1 MSNLFTHLL
10 SPIRIGSHILKSRI
24 IAPQALPH
32 YLQGS
37 EPYPGDATIA
47 HVANIAKNGAAIVAF
62 GAWDDTDQ
70 RKAGGTASHFPMFDY
85 SDPSNETYVCQLVDC
100 IHFYDSLASIYLMP
114 LEMPNFQPQPS
125 MEKPFPMWF
134 SPVEK
139 VSEITQEM
147 IDDMIALAVKKCLYF
162 RQLGFDMVSLQMSYR
177 EFMHIGVSKFFSPL
191 TNDRTDAYGGSP
203 EGRGKLA
210 LDMCRAIKEACGP
223 DFLID
228 LWIAG
233 EEADPGGISVEDT
246 VAFARCAEGIVDI
259 LQIRGGNINPVH
271 PTGFNSVEGQPVTL
285 HVARAVKESG
295 ARLVVAAAGGYGDPV
310 LNEKFLAEGDLDMV
324 AIGRQFICDSE
335 YGKKILEDRPEDI
348 VPCQRCA
355 KCHVPYEK
363 GPWIFVC
370 SGNPKMGLMNRL
382 DHMIE
387 PPAFRKKV
395 AVIGGGIAG
404 MEAALTASRRGHQVV
419 LFERTDSLGG
429 QLLHADYSAFK
440 WPLRNFKDYMIRQV
454 LKSSIDL
461 RLNTEATPEMIRA
474 DGYDAVIVACG
485 SHPRR
490 IGIPGAEGQNV
501 WLPIDVYGNEE
512 KLGQRVTVV
521 GGGEIGAETGLYLAE
536 CGHEITLLTRQTR
549 VAPDATCTHY
559 REMFEERW
567 EAEPN
572 FRYITQVTAQ
582 AVTETGVVYRD
593 AAGELHETG
602 ADSVV
607 LASGRT
613 ADSETALQYYGAAAE
628 FYMVGDCKKP
638 GNVQRCMRM
647 AYAAASRI

>member
-1 MSNLFTHLL
+1 MSKRFPHLL
-10 SPIRIGSHILKSRI
+10 SPIKIGSHILKSRM

-47 HVANIAKNGAAIVAF
+47 HIANIAKNGAAIVAF

-162 RQLGFDMVSLQMSYR
+162 KQLGFDMVSLQMSYR

-191 TNDRTDAYGGSP
+191 TNDRTDAYGGNP
-203 EGRGKLA
+203 ESRGKVA
-210 LDMCRAIKEACGP
+210 LDMCRAIKEACGA

-233 EEADPGGISVEDT
+233 EEADEGGITVEDT
-246 VAFARCAEGIVDI
+246 VAFAHAAAGIVDI

-271 PTGFNSVEGQPVTL
+271 PTGFNSIEGSPCTL
-285 HVARAVKESG
+285 HVAKAVKDSG
-295 ARLVVAAAGGYGDPV
+295 AKLVVAAAGGYGDPV
-310 LNEKFLAEGDLDMV
+310 WNEKYIAEGMLDMV

-335 YGKKILEDRPEDI
+335 YGKKIYEDRPEDI

-363 GPWIFVC
+363 GPWVFVC
-370 SGNPKMGLMNRL
+370 SGNPRMGLANRL
-382 DHMIE
+382 DHMISQ
-387 PPAFRKKV
+387 PPYRKKV
-395 AVIGGGIAG
+395 AVIGGGISG
-404 MEAALTASRRGHQVV
+404 MEAALTAAQRGHQVT
-419 LFERTDSLGG
+419 LFEKTGQLGG
-429 QLLHADYSAFK
+429 QLCHADYPAFK
-440 WPLRNFKDYMIRQV
+440 WPLKNFKDFMIRQV
-454 LKSSIDL
+454 LKASVSLQLETD
-461 RLNTEATPEMIRA
+461 ATPELIRGE
-474 DGYDAVIVACG
+474 GYDAVILACG
-485 SHPRR
+485 ASPNRLS
-490 IGIPGAEGQNV
+490 IAGADKPHV
-501 WLPIDVYGNEE
+501 WLPIDVYGRESE
-512 KLGQRVTVV
+512 LGHRVVV
-521 GGGEIGAETGLYLAE
+521 IGGGEIGTETGLYLAE
-536 CGHEITLLTRQTR
+536 AGHAVTLLTRQAR
-549 VAPDATCTHY
+549 LAPDATCTHY

-567 EAEPN
+567 EAEPR
-572 FRYITQVTAQ
+572 FTYILEASTQAITDEA
-582 AVTETGVVYRD
+582 VVYRTKD
-593 AAGELHETG
+593 GSLTQLP

-607 LASGRT
+607 LAGGRT
-613 ADSETALQYYGAAAE
+613 AHSDLALSFYGSAGE
-628 FYMVGDCKKP
+628 FYMVGDCKTP

-647 AYAAASRI
+647 AFAAANRI

>member
-1 MSNLFTHLL
+1 MSRQFQHLL
-10 SPIRIGSHILKSRI
+10 SPIRIGNHILKSRM

-37 EPYPGDATIA
+37 EPYPSEAVIH
-47 HVANIAKNGAAIVAF
+47 HVSNIAKNGAAIVAF

-85 SDPSNETYVCQLVDC
+85 SDPSNETYVCKLVDC
-100 IHFYDSLASIYLMP
+100 VHFYDSLASIYLMP

-139 VSEITQEM
+139 VSEITKKMME
-147 IDDMIALAVKKCLYF
+147 DMTALAVKKALYF
-162 RQLGFDMVSLQMSYR
+162 KQLGFDMISLQMSYR

-191 TNDRTDAYGGSP
+191 TNDRQDEYGGDP
-203 EGRGKLA
+203 VGRGKLA
-210 LDMCRAIKEACGP
+210 LDICRAIREACGP

-233 EEADPGGISVEDT
+233 EEADEGGITAEDT
-246 VAFARCAEGIVDI
+246 VAFARAAEGIVDI

-271 PTGFNSVEGQPVTL
+271 PTGFNSEEGNPVTL
-285 HVARAVKESG
+285 HVAKKVKESG
-295 ARLVVAAAGGYGDPV
+295 ARLVVAAAGGYGDPRY
-310 LNEKFLAEGDLDMV
+310 NERFLEEGMLDMV

-335 YGKKILEDRPEDI
+335 YGKKIYEGRPEDI

-370 SGNPKMGLMNRL
+370 SGNPTMGIADRL
-382 DHMIE
+382 DKMVT
-387 PPAFRKKV
+387 PAARAKKV
-395 AVIGGGIAG
+395 AVVGGGIAG
-404 MEAALTASRRGHQVV
+404 MEATLEACRRGHRVT
-419 LFERTDSLGG
+419 LFEQSDRLGG
-429 QLLHADYSAFK
+429 QLLHADYPEFK

-454 LKSSIDL
+454 LKANITL
-461 RLNTEATPEMIRA
+461 RLGTRATPAMIA
-474 DGYDAVIVACG
+474 EGGFDAVIVA
-485 SHPRR
+485 
-490 IGIPGAEGQNV
+490 IGAKPKNLELPGADSPKV
-501 WLPIDVYGNEE
+501 YMPIDVYGHED
-512 KLGQRVTVV
+512 KLGKNVIVI

-536 CGHEITLLTRQTR
+536 CGHQVTLLTRQDR

-567 EAEPN
+567 LKEKN
-572 FRYITQVTAQ
+572 FRFITRAQ
-582 AVTETGVVYRD
+582 AQQITDSGVIYQD
-593 AAGELHETG
+593 ENGTLKTIAG
-602 ADSVV
+602 DSVV
-607 LASGRT
+607 ISGGRT
-613 ADSETALQYYGAAAE
+613 ADVEFALSFYGSADA
-628 FYMVGDCKKP
+628 FFMVGDCKKP
-638 GNVQRCMRM
+638 GNVQKCMRM
-647 AYAAASRI
+647 AYGAATRI

>member
-1 MSNLFTHLL
+1 MSKRFRHLL
-10 SPIRIGSHILKSRI
+10 APIQIGSHILKSRM

-47 HVANIAKNGAAIVAF
+47 HIANIAKNGAAIVAF

-114 LEMPNFQPQPS
+114 LEMPNFQPRPS

-162 RQLGFDMVSLQMSYR
+162 KQLGFDMVSLQMSYR
-177 EFMHIGVSKFFSPL
+177 EFMHIGISKFFSPL
-191 TNDRTDAYGGSP
+191 TNDRTDEYGGTP
-203 EGRGKLA
+203 AGRGKVA
-210 LDMCRAIKEACGP
+210 LDMCRAIKDACGP

-233 EEADPGGISVEDT
+233 EEADRGGITVEDT
-246 VAFARCAEGIVDI
+246 VAFAHAAEGIVDI

-271 PTGFNSVEGQPVTL
+271 PTGFNSTEGKPATI
-285 HVARAVKESG
+285 HVAKAVKDSG
-295 ARLVVAAAGGYGDPV
+295 AKLVVAAAGGYGDPV
-310 LNEKFLAEGDLDMV
+310 WNEKFIAEGMLDMV
-324 AIGRQFICDSE
+324 AVGRQFICDSD
-335 YGKKILEDRPEDI
+335 YGKKISEDRPEDI

-363 GPWIFVC
+363 GPWVFVC

-382 DHMIE
+382 DQMVSA
-387 PPAFRKKV
+387 PGYRKKV
-395 AVIGGGIAG
+395 AVVGGGIAG
-404 MEAALTASRRGHQVV
+404 MEAALVAAQRGHQVT
-419 LFERTDSLGG
+419 LLERTGVLGG
-429 QLLHADYSAFK
+429 QLSHADYPAFK

-454 LKSSIDL
+454 LKASISL
-461 RLNTEATPEMIRA
+461 RLDTEATPELIRA
-474 DGYDAVIVACG
+474 EGYDAVIVACG
-485 SHPRR
+485 SSPNRLN
-490 IGIPGAEGQNV
+490 IAGADKSHV
-501 WLPIDVYGNEE
+501 WMPIDVYGHEAE
-512 KLGQRVTVV
+512 LGRRVVV
-521 GGGEIGAETGLYLAE
+521 IGGGEIGTETGLYLAE
-536 CGHEITLLTRQTR
+536 AGHQVTLLTRQDR
-549 VAPDATCTHY
+549 PAPDATCTHY

-567 EAEPN
+567 EAEPK
-572 FRYITQVTAQ
+572 FSYITEAATQ
-582 AVTETGVVYRD
+582 AITDEAVVYRTKD
-593 AAGELHETG
+593 GALEQIP

-607 LASGRT
+607 LAGGRT
-613 ADSETALQYYGAAAE
+613 ANSAFALSFYGSAGE
-628 FYMVGDCKKP
+628 FYMVGDCKTP

-647 AYAAASRI
+647 AYAAACRI